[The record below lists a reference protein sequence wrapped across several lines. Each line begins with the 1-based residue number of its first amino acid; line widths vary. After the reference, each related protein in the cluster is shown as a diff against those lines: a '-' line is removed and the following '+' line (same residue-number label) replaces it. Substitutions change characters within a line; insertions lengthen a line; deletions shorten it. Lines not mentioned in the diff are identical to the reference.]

1 VFAACTIHRAFIA
14 PFQFHRLHIGSHAYK
29 NRNIVMMMEKDQRN
43 KPLGS
48 PFHPPP
54 RQMIPACGAPVKT
67 PHDNDVLSGRG
78 GGVNSHPG
86 NKRYRTLV
94 TSVKAE
100 YLSPRT
106 RKMQKSHIAA
116 NIVRMIRQQSDPP
129 GRFLKVDASTG
140 MWHEIGDKSAFR
152 KTGQALREN
161 SSDYRTC
168 WKNMLEEAEA
178 GVTATR
184 VKATMKSGV

>member
-1 VFAACTIHRAFIA
+1 MT
-14 PFQFHRLHIGSHAYK
+14 
-29 NRNIVMMMEKDQRN
+29 EKDQRN
-43 KPLGS
+43 KPLRNLI
-48 PFHPPP
+48 HPPP
-54 RQMIPACGAPVKT
+54 RPIIPAGGAPVKI

-86 NKRYRTLV
+86 NKRYRDLV
-94 TSVKAE
+94 ISVKAE

-129 GRFLKVDASTG
+129 GRFLKMDASTG

-161 SSDYRTC
+161 SSVYRKC
-168 WKNMLEEAEA
+168 WKNMLAEAEA
-178 GVTATR
+178 GVTATE
-184 VKATMKSGV
+184 VKDTMKSGV